1 MSKFDI
7 IWNLRLNQHIGVTY
21 DMVKQPY
28 EVLYE
33 FYQRSY
39 QRLKL
44 KTKEIDNGLENR
56 RKALTRNGTFRKTE
70 TSMSRL
76 KQNISIRSS
85 RRILSFI
92 FILDITQNQCTATI
106 TDMKLQFKPQVSL
119 PKLPMSKKSLHL
131 SLRE

>member
-1 MSKFDI
+1 
-7 IWNLRLNQHIGVTY
+7 
-21 DMVKQPY
+21 MVKQPY

-85 RRILSFI
+85 RRIISFI